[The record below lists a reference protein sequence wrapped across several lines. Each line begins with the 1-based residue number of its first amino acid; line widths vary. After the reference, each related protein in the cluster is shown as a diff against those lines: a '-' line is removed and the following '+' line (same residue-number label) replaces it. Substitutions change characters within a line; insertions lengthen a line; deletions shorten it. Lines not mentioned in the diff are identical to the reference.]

1 VEIIG
6 LSIHTGTS
14 TALAN
19 PPYPSKAPRPE
30 PSSATGTGLRPY
42 GLSVLT
48 TLAAMAVTRITWP
61 FFSGAPFAPLFAAV
75 AATTHFGSGP
85 AGLLAVV
92 LGALGAPLALPMYG
106 TRPWNPYTLIGF
118 IPVALIG

>member
-1 VEIIG
+1 
-6 LSIHTGTS
+6 
-14 TALAN
+14 
-19 PPYPSKAPRPE
+19 
-30 PSSATGTGLRPY
+30 
-42 GLSVLT
+42 
-48 TLAAMAVTRITWP
+48 MAVTRITWP

-118 IPVALIG
+118 IPVALIGNRLIAGLPLVRTHGSIRGIPVRQIVSACNSHSCRFDMIAAVTQIAPQ